1 MKPIRQLPRF
11 LLALALLCVTARA
24 GADEDKPPVKLT
36 LHPAAEPRPALK
48 YQLLPDFMDRIPGN
62 AAVYY
67 GKVTVEHGRFF
78 NDQEWLNKMERWRE
92 APLEELRADDVE
104 LPHGTIAYWLD
115 RAARC
120 AHCDWQ
126 LPVRE
131 EEFYAILLPELSRL
145 RQFGRILATKARIH
159 IARGQFDD
167 AVATLQNAYSVGQ
180 HAVAGETLVN
190 SLVGIMICSITSD
203 QVMDLV
209 QQPDSPNLYWALTAL
224 PRPLID
230 LRPAVEAEMHAV
242 ELSFPELRN
251 LDKAEGTTGEW
262 SERLHRFSEK
272 LAKWSDDSVLDAR
285 TMVTTLSIRGYPKA
299 KRGLIERGCPPDT
312 VEAMPVGQVLLLY
325 AMQTYEDLRDD
336 IFKWFFV
343 PYPTAREMTKAA
355 RKGLSREF
363 FEGGGVLPIAN
374 VFLPGIENCR
384 TAAVRTDREIAVL
397 RVVEALRLYAAEHDG
412 RLPEELSDTSV
423 PVPDD
428 PVTGQPFEYRVE
440 GETAFLKGPSL
451 PGVPLNYEVTMV
463 RE

>member
-1 MKPIRQLPRF
+1 MKPIHWLPWGLF
-11 LLALALLCVTARA
+11 VLVLFCSAGQA

-36 LHPAAEPRPALK
+36 LHPAAEPRPSLK
-48 YQLLPDFMDRIPGN
+48 YQLLPGFMDRIPGN

-67 GKVTVEHGRFF
+67 GKVTVEHRRFF
-78 NDQEWLNKMERWRE
+78 NDQEWLNKIEQWRE
-92 APLEELRADDVE
+92 APLEELRADDVR
-104 LPHGTIAYWLD
+104 LPPGTIAYWLD

-120 AHCDWQ
+120 SHCDWQ

-131 EEFYAILLPELSRL
+131 DEFYSILLPELSQL
-145 RQFGRILATKARIH
+145 KQFGRILGTMARIH
-159 IARGQFDD
+159 MARGEFDD
-167 AVATLQNAYSVGQ
+167 AVKTLQTAYSVGQ
-180 HAVAGETLVN
+180 DAAAGETLVN
-190 SLVGIMICSITSD
+190 SLVGVTICSITSH
-203 QVMDLV
+203 QVMQFV
-209 QQPDSPNLYWALTAL
+209 QHPDSPNLYWALTAL
-224 PRPLID
+224 PQPLID

-242 ELSFPELRN
+242 ELSFPELRD
-251 LDKAEGTTGEW
+251 LDEAEGTTDEW

-272 LAKWSDDSVLDAR
+272 LAKWSDDSMLDAR
-285 TMVTTLSIRGYPKA
+285 TMVTAASIRGYPKA
-299 KRGLIERGCPPDT
+299 KRALIERGFPPDT
-312 VEAMPVGQVLLLY
+312 VEAMPVGKVVLLY

-355 RKGLSREF
+355 REGLSREF
-363 FEGGGVLPIAN
+363 FEGGGVLPVAN
-374 VFLPGIENCR
+374 VFLPGIEHCR

-412 RLPEELSDTSV
+412 RLPENLSDTSV

-451 PGVPLNYEVTMV
+451 PGVPLNYEITMV